1 MTAMR
6 PVRPVVSCTFQPPRA
21 LVRLGGEFDLSSRG
35 HLSDVLACLR
45 LRGCTTVEVDAQEV
59 TFVDASCLRVLHT
72 EAVRLRS
79 AGGTLRMVAAS
90 ALVVRVVEAAGYL
103 DLLPGGGPT
112 VPSPRSG
119 VPGLRPQTPDV
130 VREDSP
136 APHPSA

>member
-6 PVRPVVSCTFQPPRA
+6 PARPVVSCTFQPPRA
-21 LVRLGGEFDLSSRG
+21 LVRLGGEFDLASRD

-72 EAVRLRS
+72 EAVRLRG
-79 AGGTLRMVAAS
+79 AGGALRMVAAS
-90 ALVVRVVEAAGYL
+90 ALVVRIVEAAGYL

-112 VPSPRSG
+112 VPSPRSE
-119 VPGLRPQTPDV
+119 TPSRRGGALDA
-130 VREDSP
+130 VREDSA
-136 APHPSA
+136 APRPSA